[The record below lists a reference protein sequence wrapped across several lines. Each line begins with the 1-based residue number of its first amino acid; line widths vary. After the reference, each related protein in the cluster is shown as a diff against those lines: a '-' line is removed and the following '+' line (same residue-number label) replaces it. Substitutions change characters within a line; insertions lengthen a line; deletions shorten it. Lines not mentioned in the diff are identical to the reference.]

1 MTKTL
6 EPPGERDLPPRVA
19 DRMRADVL
27 RAVRRPATGRVRLR
41 LAVGATALAVVA
53 AGFAVR
59 APSDAETVEVLAM
72 GYGELS
78 PSLRAAARQ
87 CLAWS
92 PRDPDVA
99 PTMTDLAVAA
109 ERGDRAV
116 VFFLAETGYVTCDVH
131 RSAGAEVSGGLSI
144 DRWPA
149 HDLLPGPVQRL
160 LLTSTKRSGG
170 DVTVSGRVSSRV
182 ARLVLEHG
190 DGKTTAARISDG
202 VFAVMTVGADL
213 DEDGAQLVSYDAAGT
228 EIDRR
233 RLFQP
238 SDEFDHCYVDPA
250 GTVVYGR
257 PGGDCRPA
265 EPWGR

>member
-1 MTKTL
+1 MTKNF

-19 DRMRADVL
+19 NRMRADVL
-27 RAVRRPATGRVRLR
+27 RAVRRPATRRIR
-41 LAVGATALAVVA
+41 PRFAVGLTALAVVA

-59 APSDAETVEVLAM
+59 APSDVETVEVLAM

-78 PSLRAAARQ
+78 PTLRAAARQ
-87 CLAWS
+87 CLEWG
-92 PRDPDVA
+92 PQDGQVQ
-99 PTMTDLAVAA
+99 PTMADLAMAA
-109 ERGDRAV
+109 ERGDGAV
-116 VFFLAETGYVTCDVH
+116 VFFLTDTGYVTCEVN
-131 RSAGAEVSGGLSI
+131 RAAGAEVSGARSV
-144 DRWPA
+144 DRWPS

-160 LLTSTKRSGG
+160 LLTSAQRSGG

-190 DGKTTAARISDG
+190 DGKTTAARISG
-202 VFAVMTVGADL
+202 GIFAVMTVGADL
-213 DEDGAQLVSYDAAGT
+213 DQDGPHLVSYDAAGT

-238 SDEFDHCYVDPA
+238 SNEFEHCYVDPA